1 VRRHELLSSLH
12 QKLRP
17 RNYLEIGVR
26 NGRSLALSRARS
38 IGVDP
43 AFRLT
48 AEVHCDLHLVRTT
61 SDEFFARRHP
71 LAHFDEPVTDLAF
84 IDGMHLAEYALR
96 DFINIERFCR
106 PGSVI
111 VLDDV
116 LPRSV
121 EEGGRTRVGAAK
133 GGAWA
138 GDVYK
143 TAQAL
148 RDHRPDLVV
157 LEVDTF
163 PTGTLVVLLP
173 DHQSRVLHGV
183 YDDLVA
189 EMVSPDPQDV
199 PVSTLERTG
208 AVAPEVLLAA
218 DIWDAMR
225 ASRALPPSAAR
236 RQLGELLTSSGLETR
251 QVV

>member
-1 VRRHELLSSLH
+1 MRRHRLLSSLH
-12 QKLRP
+12 QKLQP

-26 NGRSLALSRARS
+26 NGYSLDLSRART
-38 IGVDP
+38 IAVDP
-43 AFRLT
+43 AFSLT
-48 AEVHCDLHLVRTT
+48 EEVHCDLHLVRTT
-61 SDEFFARRHP
+61 SDEFFARKHP
-71 LAHFDEPVTDLAF
+71 LAHFTEPVIDLAF

-121 EEGGRTRVGAAK
+121 EEGGRTRVGAARA
-133 GGAWA
+133 GAWT

-157 LEVDTF
+157 LEVNTL

-173 DHQSRVLHGV
+173 DHESRVLHRA
-183 YDDLVA
+183 YDDLVI

-199 PVSTLERTG
+199 PIWALERTR

-218 DIWDAMR
+218 NIWDAMP
-225 ASRALPPSAAR
+225 ASRALAPSAAR
-236 RQLGELLTSSGLETR
+236 RHLGELLASSGLDTR
-251 QVV
+251 QVG